1 MGNMCFKQ
9 TKIKNTD
16 KEQLLWS
23 FGDECCICMENPV
36 QTAILDCGHMNCCL
50 KCANKIARSGK
61 SNIRKCPVCRM
72 DLRGFATFTPNIMYI
87 Q

>member
-1 MGNMCFKQ
+1 MGNICFKQ
-9 TKIKNTD
+9 KNKKTD
-16 KEQLLWS
+16 KEHLLWS
-23 FGDECCICMENPV
+23 FRDECCICMENPI

-61 SNIRKCPVCRM
+61 SNIRKCPVCRK